1 MKLEGVYESENSIYF
16 ALEFID
22 GNPICGR
29 FNNLSKYTV
38 NERKFIMK
46 GILRGLAEMARKN
59 VIHRDL
65 KPDNVILSKEP
76 IIIDFGLA
84 TVADDPNY
92 LFVRCGTPG
101 YVAPEI
107 INIKD
112 MSTKSQPISDVFSV
126 GCIFYYIIFSKH
138 LFMGKNAQEIIAM
151 NRECDIVLT
160 GP

>member
-1 MKLEGVYESENSIYF
+1 
-16 ALEFID
+16 
-22 GNPICGR
+22 
-29 FNNLSKYTV
+29 
-38 NERKFIMK
+38 
-46 GILRGLAEMARKN
+46 
-59 VIHRDL
+59 
-65 KPDNVILSKEP
+65 
-76 IIIDFGLA
+76 LA

-126 GCIFYYIIFSKH
+126 GCIFHYIIFSKH

-160 GP
+160 GPEFDKLNQKGIPSSTQRSTSFEKCCKNSPNYVFQLLRH